1 MTNKKAFLSG
11 KNIVHTE
18 SHRTTMKI
26 STNSPQSSL
35 AALTFLALF
44 MFVPL
49 RGQELARPQ
58 VIGPPEPL
66 PSAPWQVLFDEWQ
79 PADERISRDGDDFLI
94 SGEKVRFF
102 GTSLF
107 GTAVF
112 PDSADAVAIAER
124 IAALGCNAVRISGH
138 DFTWI
143 PDASIFQGPQESQT
157 TQLNEERMRRF
168 DWLIYQLKQRGIYIS
183 LVLQSYRQALPGDG
197 VDGWEQLPG
206 QLRVVKFIDPQIEQL
221 DKLVAERIL
230 EHVNPFT
237 QTAYKDEA
245 ALAWLDVTEDKSLFN
260 AWGSGLFNPGSI
272 LSDHYRDMLRERWH
286 EFLRDKYG
294 DDATLNA
301 AWSTTPSSTANQVS
315 NPGFEDAFSP
325 EWQLIVGEGAQAV
338 ADPFSSDR
346 AEGELAMRIRINQT
360 AGQIGLIQLRNSSIP
375 LERHQLYKLTFQ
387 AKSAEAAQTI
397 AVHLMNPAPPY
408 QQYGLNFVPVDITTE
423 WDEYTLTFR
432 STDNNELGALLIFL
446 MGGTENDVLFDDV
459 QLRMLA
465 ENGLAQG
472 ETLEGGIAQPAPT
485 GITLIP
491 KERLGDYMEYLTS
504 LMKNHYERMRSYVR
518 DNIGS
523 EVMLGAPTIST
534 VVNDV
539 YAQSGM
545 DYTAVNAGWDGV
557 RENGTPNWYIDNTSS
572 LAVPWGGLAT
582 LVARGSML
590 DRPHVLSRLLY
601 PFPSAHQHEALS
613 AWPVY
618 AAYQDW
624 DAYFTWTF
632 ISSRDNWDAP
642 NIPLNDYYSYAN
654 LPHMVA
660 LMPSAAAAFRYDLI
674 AEAEDDVAVEQT
686 AEALRYPPLQNGLYW
701 IESDTDPRLPLFRR
715 VGIAN
720 FDADFQTRSPQLDIF
735 ELSDGNVNTSDLRSD
750 TREISW
756 NADDA
761 YLTVSAPKF
770 KSVSGQFSGELIE
783 LDELSIIRQDEGL
796 SGAIT
801 WITLDRE
808 QTLAAADRSFLTICT
823 RTVNEGA
830 VWNAEANSIAM
841 NWGEG
846 RVMMESMRAELI
858 LESERDTMIVTP
870 LDMGG
875 RPLVE
880 PGPVAV
886 ANSGGFFRITID
898 QNAMPALW
906 FGVEMRDA
914 KTTSAAEDNAVE
926 NMPTLHI
933 LSEHPVRNHA
943 LLEVRAGFDGPFR
956 LKLVSMMG
964 AEVAAAEGYVAGGA
978 DVVRLNTRGL
988 ASGAYVLQL
997 QTASG
1002 AATQALI
1009 VEP

>member
-1 MTNKKAFLSG
+1 
-11 KNIVHTE
+11 
-18 SHRTTMKI
+18 MKI
-26 STNSPQSSL
+26 STISPQSTL

-49 RGQELARPQ
+49 QGQELARPQ

-66 PSAPWQVLFDEWQ
+66 PSLPWQTLFNERQ
-79 PADERISRDGDDFLI
+79 PADERIRRDGDDFTI
-94 SGEKVRFF
+94 NGEKVRFF

-112 PDSADAVAIAER
+112 PDSADAIAIAER
-124 IAALGCNAVRISGH
+124 IAALGFNAVRISGH

-157 TQLNEERMRRF
+157 TRLNEERMRRF

-272 LSDHYRDMLRERWH
+272 LSDHYRDMLQQGWQD
-286 EFLRDKYG
+286 FLLTKYG
-294 DDATLNA
+294 SNQSLNA
-301 AWSTTPSSTANQVS
+301 AWSPVPATTANQVT

-338 ADPFSSDR
+338 TDPFSTDR
-346 AEGELAMRIRINQT
+346 VEGELAMRIRINQT

-375 LERHQLYKLTFQ
+375 LQRHQLYELKFQ
-387 AKSAEAAQTI
+387 AKSADAAQTI

-408 QQYGLNFVPVDITTE
+408 QQYGVNFVPVEITTD
-423 WDEYTLTFR
+423 WDEYTITFR

-446 MGGTENDVLFDDV
+446 MGGSDNDVLLDDV

-465 ENGLAQG
+465 ETGLAQG
-472 ETLEGGIAQPAPT
+472 ESLEGIIAQPAPT

-491 KERLGDYMEYLTS
+491 QERLGDYMDYLTD
-504 LMKNHYERMRSYVR
+504 LMKTHYERMRTFVH
-518 DNIGS
+518 DEVGS
-523 EVMLGAPTIST
+523 EVMIGAPTIST
-534 VVNDV
+534 VFNDV
-539 YAQSGM
+539 LAQSGM

-557 RENGTPNWYIDNTSS
+557 RENGTPNWYIDNNSS

-582 LVARGSML
+582 LIARGSML
-590 DRPHVLSRLLY
+590 DKPHVVSRLLF

-618 AAYQDW
+618 ASYQDW
-624 DAYFTWTF
+624 DAFFTWTF

-660 LMPSAAAAFRYDLI
+660 LMPSAAAAFRYGLI
-674 AEAEDDVAVEQT
+674 AEAEDEIAIEQT
-686 AEALRYPPLQNGLYW
+686 REARRYAPLQNGLYW

-715 VGIAN
+715 VGIAD

-756 NADDA
+756 NADEA

-770 KSVSGQFSGELIE
+770 KSVSGLFSGELIE

-808 QTLAAADRSFLTICT
+808 QDLTVADRSFLTICT

-830 VWNAEANSIAM
+830 VWNAEAKSIAM
-841 NWGEG
+841 NWGDG

-880 PGPVAV
+880 PGPLAV

-898 QNAMPALW
+898 QNEIPAMW
-906 FGVEMRDA
+906 FSVEMRDA
-914 KTTSAAEDNAVE
+914 KTTSAAADNTVE
-926 NMPTLHI
+926 NGPMLHI
-933 LSEHPVRNHA
+933 MSEHPVRNHA
-943 LLEVRAGFDGPFR
+943 LLEVRAPFDGPFN
-956 LKLVSMMG
+956 LKLVSMLG
-964 AEVAAAEGYVAGGA
+964 VEVAAAEGRLSGGA
-978 DVVRLNTRGL
+978 DAVRLDTRGL

-997 QTASG
+997 RTASG
-1002 AATQALI
+1002 TATRTLI